1 MDIQNFFIEFA
12 DFMAP
17 QMDTY
22 EQSIYLHIFRHSRLI
37 DQEEVVIGFKS
48 VRKRMA
54 CGVGEHGKPMAEGT
68 IYKKLQS
75 LEAKGFIKIL
85 TSEWSGRRIKLF
97 LPHEI
102 IGIIPEIIEEKK
114 LDLEEMDFFEIEENR
129 EMILNRE
136 GWKCFY
142 CMCKLNKNN
151 CVMEHVVSR
160 PNGNNSYRNIVA
172 ACRSCNNK
180 KDNLLAEDYL
190 RILYR
195 DSLIS
200 ETELKD
206 RLDCLAKLKRGE
218 IKPEVII

>member
-1 MDIQNFFIEFA
+1 MDIQKFFIEFE

-22 EQSIYLHIFRHSRLI
+22 EQSIYLYIFRHSRLI

-54 CGVGEHGKPMAEGT
+54 CGVGEHGKPMAENT
-68 IYKKLQS
+68 AYKKLQS
-75 LEAKGFIKIL
+75 LEIKGFVKIL
-85 TSEWSGRRIKLF
+85 GSERSGQRIKLF

-102 IGIIPEIIEEKK
+102 KGIIPEIIEDKK
-114 LDLEEMDFFEIEENR
+114 LDLEEMDFFEFDENR
-129 EMILNRE
+129 KIILERE
-136 GWKCFY
+136 GWRCFY
-142 CMCKLNKNN
+142 CMCKLNNN
-151 CVMEHVVSR
+151 NFVMEHVVSR

-180 KDNLLAEDYL
+180 KDNVLAEDFL
-190 RILYR
+190 RTLYR

-200 ETELKD
+200 ENEFKD
-206 RLDCLAKLKRGE
+206 RLNYLIRLKNGE
-218 IKPEVII
+218 LKPDILG